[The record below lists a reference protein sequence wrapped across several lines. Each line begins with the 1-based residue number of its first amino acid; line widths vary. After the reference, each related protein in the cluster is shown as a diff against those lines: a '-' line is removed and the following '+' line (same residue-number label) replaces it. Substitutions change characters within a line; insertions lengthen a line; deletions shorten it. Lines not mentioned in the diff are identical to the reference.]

1 MFNYRLM
8 TPIWDAKHAF
18 DHTGAIEKIMI
29 SSCDDG
35 HVAPAT
41 RPSDNLFDGRYER
54 SK

>member
-1 MFNYRLM
+1 M
-8 TPIWDAKHAF
+8 TPIWDAKNAF
-18 DHTGAIEKIMI
+18 DHAGAIEKIMI